1 MVYNISQNNS
11 INPTLVSLD
20 FIYAVN
26 NLLELEETKTMAWNT
41 ALYQMLNIAEFQST
55 ICWTMVEWHTLVVT
69 SSVWLW
75 MWRMWKK
82 KSILS
87 SLWWLNVLNA
97 WITLSRLALDEKIK
111 FWGFVC
117 RLDIHQIWQVIMW
130 RLLRACLLAGSV
142 RMCITQ
148 MELTWY
154 GFVGLFWKA

>member
-75 MWRMWKK
+75 MWWMWEKP

-87 SLWWLNVLNA
+87 SLLWLNGV
-97 WITLSRLALDEKIK
+97 WKTLR
-111 FWGFVC
+111 
-117 RLDIHQIWQVIMW
+117 
-130 RLLRACLLAGSV
+130 RLLQKFVKCDKLLGYEGCCVHVNCMFPDLSMWLV
-142 RMCITQ
+142 FHRNV
-148 MELTWY
+148 LTW
-154 GFVGLFWKA
+154 FICVTC